1 MYLFRKTIKT
11 EGSVCKIILIK
22 GLKESRI
29 PVLISIFQFHLIILI
44 LEANISLNST
54 FKMTGQN
61 DKKVAIIGTLK
72 EKSLLKQKVFDNT
85 LESFSVVKDVLKSL
99 SKEIN
104 SSLGGIDS
112 RIRLEYTDRSNF
124 DAQLKVAGDIL
135 LFSMHSNI
143 FQFDREHPA
152 WKTAYIQKNK
162 YNAYSGIINIYNFL
176 NDSFK
181 YSRLDDL
188 GYLIARIFINH
199 EKQYFVEGKR
209 QMGMLFTNY
218 GNEEISKQSLQMIIS
233 TAIQYALEFDLL
245 VPPYDAVKIATVGQ
259 AEAKIQHSRVI
270 TGKRLGFQFNSDDVL
285 VSNPQ
290 ET

>member
-1 MYLFRKTIKT
+1 MSDHI
-11 EGSVCKIILIK
+11 
-22 GLKESRI
+22 
-29 PVLISIFQFHLIILI
+29 
-44 LEANISLNST
+44 
-54 FKMTGQN
+54 
-61 DKKVAIIGTLK
+61 DKKPDIISSLR
-72 EKSLLKQKVFDNT
+72 EKSLLKQKVYDNT
-85 LESFSVVKDVLKSL
+85 FQTFSLAKDILKSMAR
-99 SKEIN
+99 EIN
-104 SSLGGIDS
+104 TSLAGTDS

-124 DAQLKVAGDIL
+124 DAQIKIAGDVL

-176 NDSFK
+176 ADSFR

-218 GNEEISKQSLQMIIS
+218 GSEEISKKSLEIVIS
-233 TAIQYALEFDLL
+233 TAIQYALDFDLL
-245 VPPYDAVKIATVGQ
+245 VPPYDTVKIATVGQ
-259 AEAKIQHSRVI
+259 AEAKIQHSRVT

-285 VSNPQ
+285 ISNPQ

>member
-1 MYLFRKTIKT
+1 M
-11 EGSVCKIILIK
+11 SD
-22 GLKESRI
+22 
-29 PVLISIFQFHLIILI
+29 HD
-44 LEANISLNST
+44 
-54 FKMTGQN
+54 
-61 DKKVAIIGTLK
+61 DKKQSIIGILK
-72 EKSLLKQKVFDNT
+72 DKSVLKQKVYDNT
-85 LESFSVVKDVLKSL
+85 FVSFCTVKDILKSL
-99 SKEIN
+99 AKELTAGL
-104 SSLGGIDS
+104 SGVDS

-124 DAQLKVAGDIL
+124 DAQIKVAGDIL

-176 NDSFK
+176 ADSFK

-199 EKQYFVEGKR
+199 ENQYFVEGKR

-218 GNEEISKQSLQMIIS
+218 GSEEISKQSLELIIS
-233 TAIQYALEFDLL
+233 TAIQYSLEFDLL
-245 VPPYDAVKIATVGQ
+245 VPPYDTVKIATVGQ

-285 VSNPQ
+285 ESNSH

>member
-1 MYLFRKTIKT
+1 MT
-11 EGSVCKIILIK
+11 EQI
-22 GLKESRI
+22 
-29 PVLISIFQFHLIILI
+29 
-44 LEANISLNST
+44 
-54 FKMTGQN
+54 
-61 DKKVAIIGTLK
+61 DKKQAIIGTLK
-72 EKSLLKQKVFDNT
+72 EKSVLKQKVFDNT
-85 LESFSVVKDVLKSL
+85 LESFCMVKDILKSL
-99 SKEIN
+99 SKEVN
-104 SSLGGIDS
+104 SSIGGIDT

-152 WKTAYIQKNK
+152 WKTTYIQKNK

-176 NDSFK
+176 ADSFK

-199 EKQYFVEGKR
+199 ENQYFVEGKR
-209 QMGMLFTNY
+209 QMGMLFTNF
-218 GNEEISKQSLQMIIS
+218 GNEAINKESLQVIIN
-233 TAIQYALEFDLL
+233 TAIQYSLEFDLL
-245 VPPYDAVKIATVGQ
+245 VPPYDTVKIATVGQ
-259 AEAKIQHSRVI
+259 AESKIQHSRVI

-285 VSNPQ
+285 NSNSH

>member
-1 MYLFRKTIKT
+1 MT
-11 EGSVCKIILIK
+11 ET
-22 GLKESRI
+22 E
-29 PVLISIFQFHLIILI
+29 
-44 LEANISLNST
+44 
-54 FKMTGQN
+54 
-61 DKKVAIIGTLK
+61 DKKPTIIATLK
-72 EKSLLKQKVFDNT
+72 EKSTLKQKVYDNT
-85 LESFSVVKDVLKSL
+85 LEWFGVTKDILKTYCREVNTSLAGYDTRVKM
-99 SKEIN
+99 
-104 SSLGGIDS
+104 
-112 RIRLEYTDRSNF
+112 EYTDRSNF

-152 WKTAYIQKNK
+152 WKTPYIQKNK

-176 NDSFK
+176 FDSFK

-199 EKQYFVEGKR
+199 ENQYLVEGKR

-218 GNEEISKQSLQMIIS
+218 GNEAISRSALQVIIS
-233 TAIQYALEFDLL
+233 TAIQYSLEFDLL
-245 VPPYDAVKIATVGQ
+245 VPPYDTVKIATVGQ

-285 VSNPQ
+285 IENPH
-290 ET
+290 EI

>member
-1 MYLFRKTIKT
+1 MT
-11 EGSVCKIILIK
+11 E
-22 GLKESRI
+22 
-29 PVLISIFQFHLIILI
+29 
-44 LEANISLNST
+44 
-54 FKMTGQN
+54 QN
-61 DKKVAIIGTLK
+61 DKKLQIVSTLK
-72 EKSLLKQKVFDNT
+72 DKSVLKQKVYDNT
-85 LESFSVVKDVLKSL
+85 FESFCTVKDILKGISR
-99 SKEIN
+99 EIN
-104 SSLGGIDS
+104 SSLGSIDQ
-112 RIRLEYTDRSNF
+112 RIKLEYTDRSNF
-124 DAQLKVAGDIL
+124 DAQIKVAGDII

-152 WKTAYIQKNK
+152 WKTSYIQKNK

-176 NDSFK
+176 ADSFR

-218 GNEEISKQSLQMIIS
+218 GSEEIGRDSLQLIIS
-233 TAIQYALEFDLL
+233 TAIQYSMEFDLL
-245 VPPYDAVKIATVGQ
+245 VPPYDTVKIATVGQ

-285 VSNPQ
+285 IGNSH

>member
-1 MYLFRKTIKT
+1 MSNPD
-11 EGSVCKIILIK
+11 E
-22 GLKESRI
+22 
-29 PVLISIFQFHLIILI
+29 
-44 LEANISLNST
+44 
-54 FKMTGQN
+54 
-61 DKKVAIIGTLK
+61 KKLAIIETLN
-72 EKSLLKQKVFDNT
+72 EKSILKQKVFDNT
-85 LESFSVVKDVLKSL
+85 LESFFMLKDVLRTL

-104 SSLGGIDS
+104 TSLFGADS

-152 WKTAYIQKNK
+152 WKTPYIQKNK

-176 NDSFK
+176 ADSFR
-181 YSRLDDL
+181 YSRSEDL

-218 GNEEISKQSLQMIIS
+218 GNEEISKQSLELVIS
-233 TAIQYALEFDLL
+233 TAIQYCLEFDLL
-245 VPPYDAVKIATVGQ
+245 VPPYDAIKIATVGQ
-259 AEAKIQHSRVI
+259 VEAKIQHSRMI

-285 VSNPQ
+285 ISNSHD
-290 ET
+290 T

>member
-1 MYLFRKTIKT
+1 MSDPNEKK
-11 EGSVCKIILIK
+11 
-22 GLKESRI
+22 
-29 PVLISIFQFHLIILI
+29 
-44 LEANISLNST
+44 LE
-54 FKMTGQN
+54 
-61 DKKVAIIGTLK
+61 IIGILK
-72 EKSLLKQKVFDNT
+72 EKSQLKQKVYDNT
-85 LESFSVVKDVLKSL
+85 FESFCDVKEVLKGL
-99 SKEIN
+99 TRELN
-104 SSLGGIDS
+104 GGLAGTDP

-124 DAQLKVAGDIL
+124 DAQIKVAADIL

-152 WKTAYIQKNK
+152 WKTPYIQKNK

-176 NDSFK
+176 ADSFR

-218 GNEEISKQSLQMIIS
+218 GNEEITKQSLQLIIS
-233 TAIQYALEFDLL
+233 TAIQYSLEFDLL
-245 VPPYDAVKIATVGQ
+245 VPPYDTVKIATVGQ

-270 TGKRLGFQFNSDDVL
+270 TGKRLGFIFNSDDVL
-285 VSNPQ
+285 ISENQ
-290 ET
+290 KT

>member
-1 MYLFRKTIKT
+1 M
-11 EGSVCKIILIK
+11 SD
-22 GLKESRI
+22 
-29 PVLISIFQFHLIILI
+29 HD
-44 LEANISLNST
+44 
-54 FKMTGQN
+54 
-61 DKKVAIIGTLK
+61 DKKQSIIGILK
-72 EKSLLKQKVFDNT
+72 EKSVLKQKVYDNT
-85 LESFSVVKDVLKSL
+85 FISFCMVKEILKGL
-99 SKEIN
+99 SKEVNIG
-104 SSLGGIDS
+104 LGGVDS
-112 RIRLEYTDRSNF
+112 RIRLEYTDRSSF

-152 WKTAYIQKNK
+152 WKTSYIQKNK

-176 NDSFK
+176 ADSFK

-199 EKQYFVEGKR
+199 ENQYFVEGKR

-218 GNEEISKQSLQMIIS
+218 GSEEISKQSLQLIIS
-233 TAIQYALEFDLL
+233 TAIQYSLEFDLL
-245 VPPYDAVKIATVGQ
+245 VPPYDTVKIATVGQ

-285 VSNPQ
+285 GSNSHQ
-290 ET
+290 T